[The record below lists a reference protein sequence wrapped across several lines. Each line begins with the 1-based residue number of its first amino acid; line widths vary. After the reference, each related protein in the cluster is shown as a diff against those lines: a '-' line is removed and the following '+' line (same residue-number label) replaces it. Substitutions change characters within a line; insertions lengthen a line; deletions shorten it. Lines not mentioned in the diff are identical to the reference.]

1 MTTPTHRRAIC
12 KAIATAP
19 IALASPVLMRSS
31 FADEVTS
38 IVIVS
43 QHGLPYLPL
52 MVMDSL
58 SLVQKHATRLGIA
71 TLKPEYKS
79 LGGTQ
84 SLIDALLSR
93 QMDFGVTGVPSLAT
107 LWDKTAGTANEVRA
121 LSAVQSMP
129 FMLVTNRPAIKTIRD
144 FTAVGLIA
152 TSPNTF
158 VVHPSLPV
166 KSVRELI
173 ALARQR
179 PGELSFA
186 SAGVGSTTHLAGE
199 YFRSM
204 AGIKTVH
211 VPYKGSG
218 QAEIDLATG
227 QVHYMID
234 STPAALPNIKAGRTR
249 ALATTGTKRFSMLPD
264 VPTVAESGLPQ
275 YESVSWWGI
284 LAPAGL
290 PPALVERLNGEMNR
304 IMNMPEVK
312 KLVLAQGA
320 EAWTSTP
327 QEFANYMQRETAL
340 YTRIVKDA
348 GIKVE

>member
-1 MTTPTHRRAIC
+1 LLTTPSTH
-12 KAIATAP
+12 
-19 IALASPVLMRSS
+19 
-31 FADEVTS
+31 S
-38 IVIVS
+38 INP
-43 QHGLPYLPL
+43 GLYAKLPYDP
-52 MVMDSL
+52 
-58 SLVQKHATRLGIA
+58 
-71 TLKPEYKS
+71 
-79 LGGTQ
+79 
-84 SLIDALLSR
+84 
-93 QMDFGVTGVPSLAT
+93 
-107 LWDKTAGTANEVRA
+107 
-121 LSAVQSMP
+121 
-129 FMLVTNRPAIKTIRD
+129 IKD
-144 FTAVGLIA
+144 FTAIGLIA
-152 TSPNTF
+152 TSPNTL
-158 VVHPSLPV
+158 VVHPSMPAR
-166 KSVRELI
+166 SVRELI

-204 AGIKTVH
+204 ARIKTVH

-264 VPTVAESGLPQ
+264 VPTVTEAGLPQ

-290 PPALVERLNGEMNR
+290 PSAVVERLNGEMNR
-304 IMNMPEVK
+304 IMNLPEVK

-320 EAWTSTP
+320 ESLTGTP
-327 QEFANYMQRETAL
+327 QAFLDYIKQETAL
-340 YTRIVKDA
+340 YTRIIRDA